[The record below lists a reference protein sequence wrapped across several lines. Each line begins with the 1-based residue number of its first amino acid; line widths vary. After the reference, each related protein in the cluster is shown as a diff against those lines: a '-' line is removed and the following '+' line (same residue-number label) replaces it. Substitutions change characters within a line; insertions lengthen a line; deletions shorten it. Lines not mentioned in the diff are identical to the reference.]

1 MKVCIPILVSFSV
14 LIFGTAFISPLQN
27 TYSLT
32 VAVKNLRNSNGVL
45 QVALYNKDKTIP
57 DDDFEKYF
65 KMAKGE
71 INHNASSITFK
82 NLPAGKYAVNILHDE
97 NSNGKMDKGFIF
109 PIEGVGFSNFQ
120 SVGLTNIPS
129 FSKASFDLNEDKAI
143 VVKAIY
149 F

>member
-1 MKVCIPILVSFSV
+1 MKVFIPILVSFSV
-14 LIFGTAFISPLQN
+14 LIFGTAFICPLQN

-32 VAVKNLRNSNGVL
+32 VAVKKLRNSKGVL

-65 KMAKGE
+65 KMTKGE

>member
-1 MKVCIPILVSFSV
+1 MKNITLLALLSFVTLCIVSF
-14 LIFGTAFISPLQN
+14 TYEN

-32 VAVKNLRNSNGVL
+32 IAVKNLRNSKGVL

-65 KMAKGE
+65 KMEKGE

-120 SVGLTNIPS
+120 SVGLTNLPS